1 MPVSRK
7 LQAYPLEILRNG
19 ARDCIEVGEIGEL
32 DVGQIM
38 APTMDIRLDGRAHD
52 PVQESTE
59 KDEVADPTEYL
70 PALGPFR
77 EAAAFDTLPLLRSIG
92 GEFRVKLLVGSQKSF
107 ALRIN
112 G

>member
-1 MPVSRK
+1 M
-7 LQAYPLEILRNG
+7 EILRNS
-19 ARDCIEVGEIGEL
+19 ARDWIEVCEIGEL
-32 DVGQIM
+32 DVGQIV

-59 KDEVADPTEYL
+59 KDKVADPTDYL